1 MDHKKPLII
10 LTGILAFTIILLS
23 SVFHYAY
30 SIEHYESELSKT
42 TMRIPLDGALD
53 ASRNVIGFFRDDA
66 QLDKDFFNTQEINH
80 LDDVKT
86 LLTYANIIYMI
97 SIMLFW
103 AVIIGTYLLYR
114 KGFSQFVAGVFF
126 TSGIISVATILLLG
140 LATIINFDAMFLLFH
155 MLFFCRQ
162 LRIRSCSLQHESHIH
177 RCIFHEHFCEDSYHD
192 NRKRRIDAD
201 RWNILKKKNWK
212 MIIFLYPCLRMP

>member
-42 TMRIPLDGALD
+42 TMRIPLDGAVD

-155 MLFFCRQ
+155 MLFFAGNYAFDPAVSNMKA
-162 LRIRSCSLQHESHIH
+162 I
-177 RCIFHEHFCEDSYHD
+177 YT
-192 NRKRRIDAD
+192 DAFFMSTSVK
-201 RWNILKKKNWK
+201 IAIMTIGKGAL
-212 MIIFLYPCLRMP
+212 MLIAGIFLRKKIGR